1 MALGAVAA
9 AAILIVCSGLIHLH
23 LWGIAYRHVP
33 TLGPF
38 FLVQAVTA
46 LVLAAVLVATRVVVV
61 ALACIVLMVGTMVG
75 FVLAVSVGI
84 FGFTLQIVTA
94 WAYEAL
100 GAELLSTVLLGV
112 LVGRSWGMARAP
124 APAQASGRGVSG
136 GRDAHHGRVEVTA
149 PH

>member
-1 MALGAVAA
+1 
-9 AAILIVCSGLIHLH
+9 
-23 LWGIAYRHVP
+23 
-33 TLGPF
+33 
-38 FLVQAVTA
+38 VQAVAA
-46 LVLAAVLVATRVVVV
+46 LVLAVVLVVTRDLVV
-61 ALACIVLMVGTMVG
+61 ALACMALMVGTTVG
-75 FVLAVSVGI
+75 FVLADSVGI

-124 APAQASGRGVSG
+124 APAPAQASGRGVSG

>member
-1 MALGAVAA
+1 M
-9 AAILIVCSGLIHLH
+9 VCSGLIHIH

-33 TLGPF
+33 TLGPL

-46 LVLAAVLVATRVVVV
+46 PVLAAVLVATRVVVM

-100 GAELLSTVLLGV
+100 STELLSAIVLSV
-112 LVGRSWGMARAP
+112 LVARSWRVARAT
-124 APAQASGRGVSG
+124 RGPRGSG
-136 GRDAHHGRVEVTA
+136 GRDADHGRIEVTA

>member
-1 MALGAVAA
+1 MQAVA
-9 AAILIVCSGLIHLH
+9 
-23 LWGIAYRHVP
+23 
-33 TLGPF
+33 
-38 FLVQAVTA
+38 A
-46 LVLAAVLVATRVVVV
+46 LVLAVVLVVTRVVVV
-61 ALACIVLMVGTMVG
+61 ALACMALMVGTPVG